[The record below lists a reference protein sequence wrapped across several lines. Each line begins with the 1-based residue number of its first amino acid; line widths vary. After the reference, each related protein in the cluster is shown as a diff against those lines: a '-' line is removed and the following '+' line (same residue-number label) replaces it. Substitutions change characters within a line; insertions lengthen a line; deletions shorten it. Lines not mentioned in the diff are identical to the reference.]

1 MRSFARIALATSLT
15 LALIGCGG
23 AAQQQDA
30 ATDDN
35 QAEGTEQV
43 EEQTEDASTE
53 TPKSGGWQ
61 VNGDI
66 TGTTL
71 TEEQL
76 KVFQK
81 ATAELDGVDYEPVA
95 VIGQQVV
102 AGMNY
107 AYLCKA
113 TVVAPDAKPTWDVVV
128 VYADLEGNAT
138 FTSANEIDLAD
149 LKVTDESTTE
159 ATGAWAVPEPTD
171 GVSLPGNAD
180 DAFDTAIAE
189 LSKGVTGYVLAPQ
202 ALLGTQVVAGTN
214 YKVLCLGCPAADT
227 GNDSFFVYIM
237 TIYQNLQGN
246 VEVTSM
252 EVLDLP
258 QYIEQ

>member
-1 MRSFARIALATSLT
+1 MRSFARIALATSVT
-15 LALIGCGG
+15 LALVGCGG

-180 DAFDTAIAE
+180 DAFDAAIADIDLWRRPGIVNDAKKQLSSE
-189 LSKGVTGYVLAPQ
+189 LANYCFIDTNAEGLTTAHEPWHLPDIAHYDSSSEVKLGKLFAQ
-202 ALLGTQVVAGTN
+202 AVI
-214 YKVLCLGCPAADT
+214 
-227 GNDSFFVYIM
+227 DS
-237 TIYQNLQGN
+237 L
-246 VEVTSM
+246 
-252 EVLDLP
+252 
-258 QYIEQ
+258 